1 MPLRSPLRRPFGR
14 ALGRLLGGLA
24 LASLAATAGAADRGH
39 QREQFRQGL
48 EAARQGRPWKAYA
61 ASLADYPLLPWLEQA
76 ALLRRLD
83 QLDRGEVDAF
93 LQRWPGSLAA
103 SDLRGAFLRE
113 LARRQ
118 QWPEFL
124 ALYDANRDGGSREL
138 VCHALRARLAQGQPP
153 GWDADLAPLWNS
165 AAALPE
171 ACDAVLTWARQQGLI
186 DPARTWARIA
196 LAREAGHAAVVE
208 QLGATL
214 PAAERPAA
222 QRTAAALRDPA
233 AALKAATSWPDDA
246 HHREAALAGLT
257 RLARRR
263 AADAEALW
271 PALRGH
277 FHYSDT
283 EQGRVAAAL
292 ALYHATDFDAD
303 AVARLAAL
311 PAEVQD
317 DATREWRVRA
327 ALATGDWAAT
337 LAALDALGDAQKSDN
352 EWRYLRARVLGKLG
366 RGAEAQALYA
376 ALAGEATYFGFLAAD
391 WLDRP
396 YAICPLHLAADAAAE
411 QALLAATPELARA
424 FEWEALGRLPEA
436 RRAWDF
442 AVAGLDGERRR
453 LAADLA
459 YRSGWYDRAVFALN
473 KGEELRLYEQRFPL
487 AREKQIR
494 RDAAAAGIDPAWAYA
509 IIRAESAWVADARSG
524 ANAYGLMQLLPGT
537 AAQLAKAEKIPY
549 RRAEDLFQP
558 DTNIALGTR
567 YLARMAQRYDGATW
581 LASAA
586 YNAGAA
592 PVERWLAARGG
603 LDPDFFVATIPYRET
618 REYVARVLAVS
629 VIYDWRM
636 NREVLALGARMPRA
650 GEAAPDAPPPPRKA
664 VACTL
669 DAAPAAAAAAGAAP
683 H

>member
-1 MPLRSPLRRPFGR
+1 MARMSHRPNPPR
-14 ALGRLLGGLA
+14 ARHLLLSLA
-24 LASLAATAGAADRGH
+24 LALGLGLAGLAQAADRSH
-39 QREQFRQGL
+39 QREQFRQAL
-48 EAARQGRPWKAYA
+48 DAARQGRPWKASA
-61 ASLADYPLLPWLEQA
+61 ADLGDYPLLPWLEQA

-83 QLDRGEVDAF
+83 QLDTAAVQSF
-93 LQRWPGSLAA
+93 LERWPESLAA

-118 QWPEFL
+118 QWRDFL
-124 ALYDANRDGGSREL
+124 ALYRAERDGGSREL
-138 VCHALRARLAQGQPP
+138 ACHALRARLAQAQTLT
-153 GWDADLAPLWNS
+153 WETDLAPLWRS
-165 AAALPE
+165 ANALPE
-171 ACDAVLTWARQQGLI
+171 ACDPVLAWARQQGLL
-186 DPARTWARIA
+186 DPARLWARLD
-196 LAREAGHAAVVE
+196 LARDAGNAALVE
-208 QLGATL
+208 QLGAGL
-214 PAAERPAA
+214 PAPDRPAA

-233 AALKAATSWPDDA
+233 AALKAATDWPDDA
-246 HHREAALAGLT
+246 HHRDAVLGGLL

-263 AADAEALW
+263 AAEAEALW

-277 FHYSDT
+277 FHFSETD
-283 EQGRVAAAL
+283 QARVAAAL

-337 LAALDALGDAQKSDN
+337 LAALDALSDTQKADN

-366 RGAEAQALYA
+366 RGAEAQALFA

-396 YAICPLHLAADAAAE
+396 YEICPLRVARDAAAE
-411 QALLAATPELARA
+411 QALLVATPELARA
-424 FEWEALGRLPEA
+424 FEWEALARLPEA

-442 AVAGLDGERRR
+442 AVAGLDPERRR

-494 RDAAAAGIDPAWAYA
+494 RDSAAAGIDPAWAYA

-537 AAQLAKAEKIPY
+537 AAQLAKSEKIPY
-549 RRAEDLFQP
+549 RRAEDLFHP

-567 YLARMAQRYDGATW
+567 YLGRMAQRYAGATW

-592 PVERWLAARGG
+592 PVERWLAARGA
-603 LDPDFFVATIPYRET
+603 LEPDFFVATIPYRET

-650 GEAAPDAPPPPRKA
+650 GQAAAEALPRKA
-664 VACTL
+664 VACSA
-669 DAAPAAAAAAGAAP
+669 DAGAAAAATAAAAP
-683 H
+683 R